1 MTTAKKIVDVV
12 AAVILQPDGRFLLA
26 RRPEGKPYA
35 GYWEFPGGKV
45 EAGESLPHA
54 LARELHEE
62 LGIEVE
68 RAWPWLVRH
77 FDYEHASV
85 KLHFF
90 RVAGWHGEPHGREG
104 QLLAWQAP
112 GAVGVAPLLPANGPI
127 LQALALPPILAI
139 SQIAELGEE
148 VFMTRLQG
156 ALGRGLKLIQLR
168 EKALS
173 PLQLESVAR
182 RVVTLAHAHGA
193 RVVLNG
199 GVELAVKVGADGV
212 HLTAAAL
219 MALDARPQVGLVGAS
234 CHSAA
239 ELERAAQLGLDFVQ
253 LSPVLPTKSHP
264 GAATLGWDGF
274 AALVR
279 DCPLPVYALG
289 GMGAAQLGVAREM
302 GAHGIAMLRTA
313 WSEDLDF
320 MP

>member
-1 MTTAKKIVDVV
+1 MSQKKIVDVV

-45 EAGESLPHA
+45 EADERLLHA

-68 RAWPWLVRH
+68 HAWPWLVRH

-90 RVAGWHGEPHGREG
+90 RVASWHGEPHGREG
-104 QLLAWQAP
+104 QLLSWQAP
-112 GAVGVAPLLPANGPI
+112 GAVAVAPLLPANGPI
-127 LQALALPPILAI
+127 LRALELPSILAI
-139 SQIAELGEE
+139 SQIAELGEA
-148 VFMTRLQG
+148 VFMERLQG
-156 ALGRGLKLIQLR
+156 ALARGLKLIQLR

-173 PLQLESVAR
+173 PAQLESVAR
-182 RVVTLAHAHGA
+182 RVVALAHAHGA

-199 GVELAVKVGADGV
+199 GVDLALRVEADGV

-219 MALDARPQVGLVGAS
+219 MTLDSRPPVELVGAS

-239 ELERAAQLGLDFVQ
+239 ELEQAVRLGLDFVQ

-279 DCPLPVYALG
+279 DYPLPVYALG
-289 GMGAAQLGVAREM
+289 GMGAEQLGVAREM

-313 WSEDLDF
+313 WSEDLAF
-320 MP
+320 LS